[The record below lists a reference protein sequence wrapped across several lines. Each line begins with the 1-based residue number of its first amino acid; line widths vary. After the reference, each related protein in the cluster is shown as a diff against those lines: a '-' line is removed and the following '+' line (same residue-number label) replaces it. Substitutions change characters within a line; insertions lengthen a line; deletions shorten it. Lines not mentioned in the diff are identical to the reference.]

1 MRVQGYRH
9 PSLADP
15 AHPLGA
21 VLLFFFHGH
30 GNSADCGEPNLIALR
45 AGDEAAINEVV
56 MTLVASLATAL
67 FGQLDPIAFD
77 LSTVPT

>member
-1 MRVQGYRH
+1 MVTATAPIAESRTLL
-9 PSLADP
+9 PSAP
-15 AHPLGA
+15 ATR
-21 VLLFFFHGH
+21 
-30 GNSADCGEPNLIALR
+30 LR
-45 AGDEAAINEVV
+45 SMEVV